1 MTREQISKAVA
12 ALIVVLG
19 IVAAADPELIPPLV
33 GRYALLLGA
42 AVNGVAGAF
51 GFNVAA
57 PAAKPATPASIPP
70 RYQRHDQ

>member
-1 MTREQISKAVA
+1 MTREQISKAIA

-42 AVNGVAGAF
+42 AVNGVAGAL
-51 GFNVAA
+51 GFNTGRPTA
-57 PAAKPATPASIPP
+57 PSEQPDPV
-70 RYQRHDQ
+70 DL

>member
-42 AVNGVAGAF
+42 AVTGVAGAF
-51 GFNVAA
+51 GFNLGRQPA
-57 PAAKPATPASIPP
+57 PREQPDP
-70 RYQRHDQ
+70 RDL